1 MSPLKI
7 GEQTPVSRL
16 RDAKEAVSR
25 AGAEYDQSKRMLDDY
40 NATVRTLVQ
49 DAQIKARRAEL
60 HEERDRLFHVLQEK
74 IQLASFY
81 QSAMPPR
88 RAEDWKRHERR

>member
-1 MSPLKI
+1 MSPLRV

-25 AGAEYDQSKRMLDDY
+25 AGAEYDRSKRTFDDY

-49 DAQIKARRAEL
+49 DARIVARRAEL
-60 HEERDRLFHVLQEK
+60 CAERDRLFHILQET
-74 IQLASFY
+74 IQLVSFVE
-81 QSAMPPR
+81 SSMPPKNP
-88 RAEDWKRHERR
+88 DKWKRR